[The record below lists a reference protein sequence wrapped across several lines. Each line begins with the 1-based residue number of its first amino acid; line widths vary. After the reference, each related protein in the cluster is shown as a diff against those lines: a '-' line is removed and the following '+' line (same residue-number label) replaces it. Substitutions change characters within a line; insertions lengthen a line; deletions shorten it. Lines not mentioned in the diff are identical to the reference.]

1 MQNARSGFFEEG
13 GFAALL
19 LELPADVRDLV
30 QLLGATGWRRDEG
43 RLLTWSAV
51 DREGGTIR
59 LEAVRSKS
67 GKPRVFPFA
76 LAPALK
82 DVLDRRW
89 ELRNGLYV
97 FHRSGQPLGVGALRF
112 AWKRATKRAGLDGM
126 LVHDIRRTV
135 ARNLRRVGVSEGVIM
150 KLCGWDTRSTFDRY
164 NIIDEQDLAQAVAKL
179 NGTVV
184 AQSEGV
190 AA

>member
-1 MQNARSGFFEEG
+1 MPKREKRTEQEVHAMIVTDAKLRLGCAD
-13 GFAALL
+13 FA
-19 LELPADVRDLV
+19 PDF
-30 QLLGATGWRRDEG
+30 T
-43 RLLTWSAV
+43 
-51 DREGGTIR
+51 
-59 LEAVRSKS
+59 
-67 GKPRVFPFA
+67 
-76 LAPALK
+76 
-82 DVLDRRW
+82 
-89 ELRNGLYV
+89 LYEYQ
-97 FHRSGQPLGVGALRF
+97 RSGQPLGVGAVRF